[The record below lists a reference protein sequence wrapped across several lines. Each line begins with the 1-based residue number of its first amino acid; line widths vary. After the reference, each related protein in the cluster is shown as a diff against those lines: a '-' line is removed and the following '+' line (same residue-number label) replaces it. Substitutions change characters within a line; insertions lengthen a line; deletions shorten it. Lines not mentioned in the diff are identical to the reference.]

1 MKRFTAL
8 LCGILAVLLL
18 GACAAEPAPTTTAE
32 STYPPADKLIAL
44 TFDDGPNSS
53 MDTIVRVL
61 ADYNAKATFFVI
73 GKQISDQTANV
84 IRYAH
89 EQGHEIGN
97 HGFAHVDMT
106 QLTEAEILSDISQ
119 TQNAV
124 EEITGTAP
132 VWYRPPFLAANA
144 VTYLLIDMPHAGHGL
159 SAQDGTNKNSAE
171 ERHQLIVSGAYDGAI
186 ALLHCNSITA
196 SVLPQILSDLR
207 QQGYEFV
214 TVSELFARVGKDPT
228 EKKNILY
235 QDNQ

>member
-1 MKRFTAL
+1 MKRISALICILLTAAL
-8 LCGILAVLLL
+8 LV
-18 GACAAEPAPTTTAE
+18 ACTTDAPPSTAAQT
-32 STYPPADKLIAL
+32 SYPPADKLIAL
-44 TFDDGPNSS
+44 TFDDGPDSS

-61 ADYNAKATFFVI
+61 ADYDAKATFFVI
-73 GKQISDQTANV
+73 GKLINDQTAKV

-106 QLTEAEILSDISQ
+106 QLTEAEILSEIPQ

-132 VWYRPPFLAANA
+132 VWYRPPFLAANT

-159 SAQDGTNKNSAE
+159 SAKDGSNNNSAE

-228 EKKNILY
+228 AKKNILY
-235 QDNQ
+235 QDNH